1 MSVSSATV
9 RVPAASAV
17 ATIRAAR
24 NSQSSRLRR
33 KAPEPVF
40 TSSTKAFSP
49 AASFLLR
56 IDAQMSPGFST
67 VAVRSRNA

>member
-1 MSVSSATV
+1 MSVSRATV
-9 RVPAASAV
+9 RVLAASAV

-24 NSQSSRLRR
+24 YSESSGLRK

-40 TSSTKAFSP
+40 TSNTSASSP
-49 AASFLLR
+49 AASFLLK
-56 IDAQMSPGFST
+56 IDAQISPGLST

>member
-17 ATIRAAR
+17 ATISAAR
-24 NSQSSRLRR
+24 YSASSSLRR

-40 TSSTKAFSP
+40 TSSTSASSP
-49 AASFLLR
+49 AASFLLK
-56 IDAQMSPGFST
+56 IDAQISPGLST
-67 VAVRSRNA
+67 VAVRSRSA